1 MESIINNLSRNIELH
16 YLGWQNRRRI
26 SRLASQVSDHAG
38 HELQTGPVI
47 MFNVSSRLTGLSQNA
62 AFSLLT
68 AWSLRLAG
76 VPVIQFVCKTGMKHC
91 VLGTNRQ
98 DFRTPPPCQS
108 CIAQSRRL
116 WEGGD
121 NHWFDYQ
128 ENQELLVATEGLDV
142 DALSAFEY
150 PAKFLPGQSLPQD
163 LPLGE
168 LVLPSIRWALRRHN
182 LPDDEPTR
190 YLLRSYMLSAYSI
203 AEQFAGLVTRV
214 KPTTVVIFNG
224 ILYPEAS
231 AVWVA
236 DKMNL
241 RVITHEVGFQHL
253 STFFTVG
260 QATAYPI
267 EIPEEFELSAFQ
279 NELLDAYL
287 QQRFQ
292 GEFSMAGIQF
302 WPEMSGLDQEF
313 LATAA
318 RFKQTISVFTNVV
331 YDTSQ
336 THANVV
342 FPHMFA
348 WLETILEVIRKNPDT
363 LFVIRAHPDEMRP
376 GTAKL
381 SNESVQDWVTG
392 NQVEELPN
400 VVFINPQ
407 EYISSY
413 ELIQLSKF
421 VLVYNSSIG
430 LEAAISGKV
439 VLCGGRARY
448 TRYPT
453 VYFPASEVDLLNQ
466 IELLLYSDEVVLPDE
481 FKENARRFLYYQ
493 LFRVS
498 LPLEYFLE
506 TIPRKGFVK
515 LKSFSWERLHPENS
529 NTMQV
534 LYNGIINGEPFLRQ
548 DS

>member
-1 MESIINNLSRNIELH
+1 
-16 YLGWQNRRRI
+16 
-26 SRLASQVSDHAG
+26 
-38 HELQTGPVI
+38 
-47 MFNVSSRLTGLSQNA
+47 
-62 AFSLLT
+62 
-68 AWSLRLAG
+68 
-76 VPVIQFVCKTGMKHC
+76 
-91 VLGTNRQ
+91 
-98 DFRTPPPCQS
+98 
-108 CIAQSRRL
+108 
-116 WEGGD
+116 
-121 NHWFDYQ
+121 
-128 ENQELLVATEGLDV
+128 
-142 DALSAFEY
+142 
-150 PAKFLPGQSLPQD
+150 
-163 LPLGE
+163 
-168 LVLPSIRWALRRHN
+168 
-182 LPDDEPTR
+182 
-190 YLLRSYMLSAYSI
+190 
-203 AEQFAGLVTRV
+203 
-214 KPTTVVIFNG
+214 
-224 ILYPEAS
+224 
-231 AVWVA
+231 
-236 DKMNL
+236 
-241 RVITHEVGFQHL
+241 
-253 STFFTVG
+253 
-260 QATAYPI
+260 
-267 EIPEEFELSAFQ
+267 
-279 NELLDAYL
+279 
-287 QQRFQ
+287 
-292 GEFSMAGIQF
+292 
-302 WPEMSGLDQEF
+302 
-313 LATAA
+313 
-318 RFKQTISVFTNVV
+318 VFTNVV

-336 THANVV
+336 IHANVV

-466 IELLLYSDEVVLPDE
+466 IELLLYSDEVVLPAE
-481 FKENARRFLYYQ
+481 FQENARRFLYYQ

-498 LPLEYFLE
+498 LPLDDFLE

-529 NTMQV
+529 NTMQI
-534 LYNGIINGEPFLRQ
+534 LYNGIINGEQFLRQ